1 MKKKVKLNHDV
12 VTFALVVLLYAV
24 VAFLLYSG
32 SLTRQIANMLIPI
45 SVYIVL
51 AVSLNLVVGLLG
63 ELSLGHGG
71 FLSVGLFSGC
81 LVAIA
86 LSATSLP
93 LFVRLPLS
101 MIVGGLVA
109 MVFGFIVGLPA
120 LRLKGD
126 YLAIVTLACGEIIK
140 NIFNILYVGVDAE
153 GLHFSITNEAD
164 LHLGEG
170 GVSILQGPMGATANV
185 KLSTF
190 TVGTVLVLI
199 ALFVVLN
206 LVHSR
211 AGRAIMAMRDN
222 RIAAESVGISATKYK
237 LMAFVT
243 SAVLAG
249 AAGALYAMNYSSV
262 AAKKF
267 DFNASIL
274 VLVFV
279 VLGGLGNIR
288 GSVIAA
294 AFLTVLPEFLRNLGL
309 DKYRMLVYAIVLIV
323 VMIATNNENS
333 KEVFA
338 GLRRKLVRSAPE
350 KGVGD
355 RG

>member
-140 NIFNILYVGVDAE
+140 NI
-153 GLHFSITNEAD
+153 ITNLDITGGA
-164 LHLGEG
+164 LG
-170 GVSILQGPMGATANV
+170 LNTGAIYSNAKTLLPYAAV
-185 KLSTF
+185 L
-190 TVGTVLVLI
+190 VLLTVLVMM
-199 ALFVVLN
+199 N
-206 LVHSR
+206 LKRSKH
-211 AGRAIMAMRDN
+211 GRAIMAIRDN
-222 RIAAESVGISATKYK
+222 PIAAQSVGLNLTKYK

-243 SAVLAG
+243 SAALAG
-249 AAGALYAMNYSSV
+249 AAGALYGLNYSSLQSV
-262 AAKKF
+262 KF
-267 DFNASIL
+267 NFNTSIL

-279 VLGGLGNIR
+279 VLGGLGNIW
-288 GSVIAA
+288 GSLLSAA
-294 AFLTVLPEFLRNLGL
+294 ALTILPEALRQFA
-309 DKYRMLVYAIVLIV
+309 DYRMLVYAIVLIF
-323 VMIATNNENS
+323 VMLATNNPRFKAFFAKLLPRRHSVEE
-333 KEVFA
+333 KEV
-338 GLRRKLVRSAPE
+338 
-350 KGVGD
+350 
-355 RG
+355 

>member
-32 SLTRQIANMLIPI
+32 SLTRQISNMLIPI

-140 NIFNILYVGVDAE
+140 NI
-153 GLHFSITNEAD
+153 ITNLDITGGA
-164 LHLGEG
+164 LG
-170 GVSILQGPMGATANV
+170 LNTGAIYSNAKTLLPYAAV
-185 KLSTF
+185 L
-190 TVGTVLVLI
+190 VLLTVLVMM
-199 ALFVVLN
+199 N
-206 LVHSR
+206 LKRSKH
-211 AGRAIMAMRDN
+211 GRAIMAIRDN
-222 RIAAESVGISATKYK
+222 PIAAQSVGLNLTKYK

-243 SAVLAG
+243 SAALAG
-249 AAGALYAMNYSSV
+249 AAGALYGLNYSSLQSV
-262 AAKKF
+262 KF
-267 DFNASIL
+267 NFNTSIL

-279 VLGGLGNIR
+279 VLGGLGNIW
-288 GSVIAA
+288 GGLLSAA
-294 AFLTVLPEFLRNLGL
+294 ALTILPEALRQFA
-309 DKYRMLVYAIVLIV
+309 DYRMLVYAIVLIF
-323 VMIATNNENS
+323 VMLATNNPRLKAFFAKLLPRRHSAEE
-333 KEVFA
+333 KEV
-338 GLRRKLVRSAPE
+338 
-350 KGVGD
+350 
-355 RG
+355 

>member
-140 NIFNILYVGVDAE
+140 NI
-153 GLHFSITNEAD
+153 ITNLDITGGA
-164 LHLGEG
+164 LG
-170 GVSILQGPMGATANV
+170 LNTGAIYSNAKTLLPYAAV
-185 KLSTF
+185 L
-190 TVGTVLVLI
+190 VLLTVLVMM
-199 ALFVVLN
+199 N
-206 LVHSR
+206 LKHSKH
-211 AGRAIMAMRDN
+211 GRAIMAIRDN
-222 RIAAESVGISATKYK
+222 RIAAESIGINVTYFKLAVFMLSA
-237 LMAFVT
+237 FF
-243 SAVLAG
+243 AG
-249 AAGALYAMNYSSV
+249 AAGTLYGHV
-262 AAKKF
+262 KAASF
-267 DFNASIL
+267 DYNMSIEIL
-274 VLVFV
+274 VIV
-279 VLGGLGNIR
+279 VLGGM
-288 GSVIAA
+288 GSVPGSIIAA
-294 AFLTVLPEFLRNLGL
+294 IVLQLLPELMREFA
-309 DKYRMLVYAIVLIV
+309 DYRMLLYAIVLIL
-323 VMIATNNENS
+323 VMLATNDPRMREFF
-333 KEVFA
+333 ER
-338 GLRRKLVRSAPE
+338 LRPSNLVRKLAAKNKKE
-350 KGVGD
+350 AQTD
-355 RG
+355 D

>member
-140 NIFNILYVGVDAE
+140 NI
-153 GLHFSITNEAD
+153 ITNLDITGGA
-164 LHLGEG
+164 LG
-170 GVSILQGPMGATANV
+170 LNTGAIYSNAKTLLPYAAV
-185 KLSTF
+185 L
-190 TVGTVLVLI
+190 VLLTVLVMM
-199 ALFVVLN
+199 N
-206 LVHSR
+206 LKHSKH
-211 AGRAIMAMRDN
+211 GRAIMAIRDN
-222 RIAAESVGISATKYK
+222 PIAAQSVGLNLTKYK

-243 SAVLAG
+243 SAALAG
-249 AAGALYAMNYSSV
+249 AAGALYGLNYSSLQSV
-262 AAKKF
+262 KF
-267 DFNASIL
+267 NFNTSIL

-279 VLGGLGNIR
+279 VLGGLGNIW
-288 GSVIAA
+288 GSLLSAA
-294 AFLTVLPEFLRNLGL
+294 ALTILPEALRQFA
-309 DKYRMLVYAIVLIV
+309 DYRMLVYAIVLIF
-323 VMIATNNENS
+323 VMLATNNPRFKAFFAKLLPRRHSVEE
-333 KEVFA
+333 KEV
-338 GLRRKLVRSAPE
+338 
-350 KGVGD
+350 
-355 RG
+355 

>member
-109 MVFGFIVGLPA
+109 MVFGFIVALPA

-140 NIFNILYVGVDAE
+140 NI
-153 GLHFSITNEAD
+153 ITNLDITGGA
-164 LHLGEG
+164 LG
-170 GVSILQGPMGATANV
+170 LNTGAIYSNAKTLLPYAAV
-185 KLSTF
+185 L
-190 TVGTVLVLI
+190 VLLTVLVMM
-199 ALFVVLN
+199 N
-206 LVHSR
+206 LKHSKH
-211 AGRAIMAMRDN
+211 GRAIMAIPDN
-222 RIAAESVGISATKYK
+222 PIAAQSVGLNLTKYK

-243 SAVLAG
+243 SAALAG
-249 AAGALYAMNYSSV
+249 AAGALYGLNYSSLQSV
-262 AAKKF
+262 KF
-267 DFNASIL
+267 NFNTSIL

-279 VLGGLGNIR
+279 VLGGLGNIW
-288 GSVIAA
+288 GSLLSAA
-294 AFLTVLPEFLRNLGL
+294 ALTILPEALRQFA
-309 DKYRMLVYAIVLIV
+309 DYRMLVYAIVLIF
-323 VMIATNNENS
+323 VMLATNNPRFKAFFAKLLPRRHSAEE
-333 KEVFA
+333 KEV
-338 GLRRKLVRSAPE
+338 
-350 KGVGD
+350 
-355 RG
+355 